1 MTDSGLENP
10 HFLFLAFLLN
20 GGFAFY
26 SWSLFLVFK
35 SQVNLKSK
43 NHKKDKDWQ
52 ISILVHLLLAIIQM
66 KWQVPC
72 KTFLVFS

>member
-43 NHKKDKDWQ
+43 NHKKKDNGLTD
-52 ISILVHLLLAIIQM
+52 SNSG
-66 KWQVPC
+66 PS
-72 KTFLVFS
+72 TFGNNSNEVTSSL